1 MNTILHKYTP
11 EILSIANENHVG
23 YDIACQMFVNNIDDV
38 NKPDD
43 QYTYPGADEVDY
55 AALQKDMPAKK
66 TQERADLVNAWDED
80 YEANMEQIVQMNAD
94 GDADGIRKLMVAAA
108 ENR

>member
-1 MNTILHKYTP
+1 MNTILHKHTP
-11 EILSIANENHVG
+11 EILSIAHENHVG
-23 YDIACQMFVNNIDDV
+23 YDIACQMFINNIDDAG
-38 NKPDD
+38 NPND

-66 TQERADLVNAWDED
+66 TQERADMINAWEED
-80 YEANMEQIVQMNAD
+80 YEAHMELIVQMNAD
-94 GDADGIRKLMVAAA
+94 GDQDGICKLMVVAA